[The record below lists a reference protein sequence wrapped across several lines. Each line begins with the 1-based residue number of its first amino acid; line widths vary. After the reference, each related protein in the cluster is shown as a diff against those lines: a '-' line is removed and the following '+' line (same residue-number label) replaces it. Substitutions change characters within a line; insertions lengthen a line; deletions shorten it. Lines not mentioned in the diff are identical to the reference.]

1 MKMTNRQWFQKTKLT
16 YNPVKRKR
24 DKDKTKKDSNSGTSA
39 AAATAAHDHASSPSN
54 LHSEIESDARQ
65 KERNEL
71 RDARRK
77 EREERRKQ
85 FDKLQDKRDGKS
97 SKQKKK
103 EQKISQEE
111 RDKRDAQLGCC
122 HRFTLFL
129 VKLIHV
135 IDAIIGLACVI
146 YGVFIFR
153 FTQPAMAAVIT
164 FLTFGSLMLSTSIV
178 GTIGFCTSICR
189 RWGLALSAGSAAC
202 IAFFYMFVIIAL
214 LADPDTCFNYLT
226 ANHSVLYLND
236 ASIAMI
242 RMWLPAIY
250 IACACLAV
258 VETCRFF
265 VLRKLRNTLLRY
277 DAAQRSITERSK
289 QQQDSNR
296 TILTAPLLEDDPS
309 WVV

>member
-1 MKMTNRQWFQKTKLT
+1 M

-24 DKDKTKKDSNSGTSA
+24 DKGKTKQDNNSGTSA
-39 AAATAAHDHASSPSN
+39 AAATGAHNHASSSSN
-54 LHSEIESDARQ
+54 LHSEKELEARQ

-77 EREERRKQ
+77 EREERKKR
-85 FDKLQDKRDGKS
+85 FDKQQDKRDGKS
-97 SKQKKK
+97 SKKNSKKK

-111 RDKRDAQLGCC
+111 QDKRDAQLGCC
-122 HRFTLFL
+122 HRFTQFL

-135 IDAIIGLACVI
+135 IDAIIGLACII
-146 YGVFIFR
+146 YGVFIFG
-153 FTQPAMAAVIT
+153 FTEPAMAAVIT
-164 FLTFGSLMLSTSIV
+164 FLTFGSLMLATSIV

-189 RWGLALSAGSAAC
+189 RWGLALSAWSAAC

-226 ANHSVLYLND
+226 ENQSVLYLND
-236 ASIAMI
+236 ASIASI

-250 IACACLAV
+250 IACASLAV

>member
-1 MKMTNRQWFQKTKLT
+1 M

-97 SKQKKK
+97 SKKNKKK

-111 RDKRDAQLGCC
+111 RDRRDAQLGCC
-122 HRFTLFL
+122 HRFTQFL

-135 IDAIIGLACVI
+135 IDALIGLACVI

-189 RWGLALSAGSAAC
+189 RFGLALSAVSAAF

-226 ANHSVLYLND
+226 ANQSVLYLND

-265 VLRKLRNTLLRY
+265 VLRKLRNTLLRH
-277 DAAQRSITERSK
+277 DAAQRSISERSK

>member
-1 MKMTNRQWFQKTKLT
+1 MYIMPL
-16 YNPVKRKR
+16 YI
-24 DKDKTKKDSNSGTSA
+24 A
-39 AAATAAHDHASSPSN
+39 YC
-54 LHSEIESDARQ
+54 HS
-65 KERNEL
+65 
-71 RDARRK
+71 
-77 EREERRKQ
+77 
-85 FDKLQDKRDGKS
+85 F
-97 SKQKKK
+97 
-103 EQKISQEE
+103 
-111 RDKRDAQLGCC
+111 
-122 HRFTLFL
+122 
-129 VKLIHV
+129 
-135 IDAIIGLACVI
+135 
-146 YGVFIFR
+146 
-153 FTQPAMAAVIT
+153 PA
-164 FLTFGSLMLSTSIV
+164 TSIV

-189 RWGLALSAGSAAC
+189 RLGIALSAWSAAC

-226 ANHSVLYLND
+226 ANQSVLYLND

-296 TILTAPLLEDDPS
+296 TILTAPLLEDDQS
-309 WVV
+309 WVVLVLWICFFLVLRSASNVVDLS